1 MDSYEDSLKD
11 ILIQAGV
18 VALFAI
24 ALASPKLIAGGINQY
39 NLTKR
44 AKIRAANTKTKKSTS
59 KKKKYYF
66 TEDDDHLTAKDRRDL
81 GLED

>member
-11 ILIQAGV
+11 ILIQAGA

-24 ALASPKLIAGGINQY
+24 ALASPRLIAEGINQY

-44 AKIRAANTKTKKSTS
+44 AKIRAANTKTKKSKS

>member
-1 MDSYEDSLKD
+1 MNSYEDSLKD

-24 ALASPKLIAGGINQY
+24 ALASPRLIAEGINQY

-44 AKIRAANTKTKKSTS
+44 AKIRAASSKTKKSTS
-59 KKKKYYF
+59 KKRKYYF
-66 TEDDDHLTAKDRRDL
+66 TEDDDHLTAKDRKEL
-81 GLED
+81 GLDN